1 MCCLCDFSSEVNA
14 KSIGSLLKGTND
26 DLTGRGITYSK

>member
-1 MCCLCDFSSEVNA
+1 MCCLRGFSFKVNA

-26 DLTGRGITYSK
+26 DLTFRGITYSK